1 MDTVDLKLAQD
12 CEALAVTAS
21 EGVAWLRNAA
31 EQSPT
36 VAQQAP
42 SLVGE
47 LQKVRNQSRKLA
59 RAARRRMCVGVFGPS
74 QAGKSYLVSILASR
88 DGRPLQARFADK
100 AYDFLREINP
110 PGNREST
117 GLVTRFGLGLSDGST
132 EFPVRVRLLTQT
144 DIVKILGNSF
154 LLDFD
159 HQKAEFI
166 GPDGAAIR
174 KRLTELR
181 AKAHPAPVGDLES
194 DDVLDL
200 IEYFDTFFAG
210 VTAELRTDY
219 WREAIDLAP
228 RLSGTDRARLWS
240 VLWYDFQPFTDL
252 YLTLYDGLQN
262 LGHAPEALLG
272 MDALIP
278 REKSIVDVLT
288 LDRLGADG
296 DDTLLVRPRQAD
308 GRSSPDARLPR
319 SLVCALTAE
328 LNVAIDEKPWDFFDH
343 TDLLDFPGAR
353 SRLKLANLDD
363 VAKTKGVAEGAN
375 PLRELLLRGK
385 VAYLFQRYSAERELS
400 AILLCIPDGNQEV
413 RDLSDMMTA
422 WIDQTIG
429 ATPADRAKQK
439 NALFLV
445 LTKMDREFEQKA
457 GETEESRRLRWSARL
472 GNSLV
477 NNFRGEWPL
486 NWNGKPFDNSFWL
499 RNPTVIDERLME
511 YDGGRE
517 VGIADSFAQRA
528 GELRRHFVENED
540 VRRHFANPALA
551 WDEAFRANDG
561 GVAYLVKSLI
571 PVCDPAIKRAQVRGQ
586 LDVQLR
592 RLVDR
597 LAGFHSASDGDARAK
612 KRELIQT
619 VLRGL
624 ANVIQQQLFGE
635 LVAALQVADTAL
647 REIYFRIATAQPSEE
662 GMGKNGMG
670 KNGKLQP
677 AAAQST
683 GAAVDIGAIFADVFG
698 EETGRTPPPS
708 GVIEDRAERF
718 AREAAEYWLENMRR
732 VGADE
737 KALSHFGVDRQHL
750 GWLIDELIVGAH
762 RLKLIDQLSH
772 EVRELENAANAKWEE
787 IAERQVRTASSAL
800 NGYVSALGF
809 DKLPLDQRPGL
820 PPNAP
825 LRRVFEQPTIMIDGI
840 PQLSENPAPIYADY
854 CKDWMRAFLQL
865 AMDNVGY
872 EGGREITPEQNDRLG
887 AILRTVA
894 A

>member
-12 CEALAVTAS
+12 CEALAVSAS
-21 EGVAWLRNAA
+21 EGVGWLKGAA
-31 EQSPT
+31 AQSPT

-42 SLVGE
+42 SLISE

-100 AYDFLREINP
+100 TYDFLREINP

-117 GLVTRFGLGLSDGST
+117 GLVTRFGLGLSDVAPD
-132 EFPVRVRLLTQT
+132 FPVRVRLLTQT

-154 LLDFD
+154 LMDFD
-159 HQKAEFI
+159 HQKAAFER
-166 GPDGAAIR
+166 PDGEAIR

-181 AKAHPAPVGDLES
+181 AKALPTPPGDLDS

-210 VTAELRTDY
+210 ITAELRTEY
-219 WREAIDLAP
+219 WREAIELAP
-228 RLSGTDRARLWS
+228 RLSGQDRARLWS

-252 YLTLYDGLQN
+252 YLTLYEGLEK
-262 LGHAPEALLG
+262 LSHAPEALLG

-288 LDRLGADG
+288 LDKLGAD
-296 DDTLLVRPRQAD
+296 DNDTLLVRPKQAD
-308 GRSSPDARLPR
+308 HKTSPDARLPR
-319 SLVCALTAE
+319 SLICALTAE
-328 LNVAIDEKPWDFFDH
+328 LSVAIDEKPWDFFDH

-353 SRLKLANLDD
+353 SRLKLANLED
-363 VAKTKGVAEGAN
+363 VAKAKGVAEGAN

-477 NNFRGEWPL
+477 NNFRGEWPA

-499 RNPTVIDERLME
+499 RNPTVIDERLMD
-511 YDGGRE
+511 YVGGRE
-517 VGIADSFAQRA
+517 TGIAEAFASRA
-528 GELRRHFVENED
+528 SELRNHFIENTE
-540 VRRHFANPALA
+540 VRRHFADPAKA

-561 GVAYLVKSLI
+561 GVAYLVKCLT

-586 LDVQLR
+586 LEIQVR

-597 LAGFHSASDGDARAK
+597 LAGFHSADDGDARTK
-612 KRELIQT
+612 KRDLVQT

-624 ANVIQQQLFGE
+624 STCIQHQLFGQ
-635 LVAALQVADTAL
+635 LVAALQVGDSAL
-647 REIYFRIATAQPSEE
+647 RDIYFRIANARASDEQAK
-662 GMGKNGMG
+662 GMGKAG
-670 KNGKLQP
+670 KAANQ
-677 AAAQST
+677 AAQST
-683 GAAVDIGAIFADVFG
+683 GASVDLGAIFADVFG
-698 EETGRTPPPS
+698 DEGNAAASPS
-708 GVIEDRAERF
+708 GVLEDRAERF

-732 VGADE
+732 IGADD

-750 GWLIDELIVGAH
+750 GWLIDELVVGAH
-762 RLKLIDQLSH
+762 RLKLIDQLSSD
-772 EVRELENAANAKWEE
+772 VRALENAANAKWED
-787 IAERQVRTASSAL
+787 IAERQVRTAASAL

-809 DKLPLDQRPGL
+809 DRLPLEQRPGL
-820 PPNAP
+820 PPGAP
-825 LRRVFEQPTIMIDGI
+825 TRRVFEG
-840 PQLSENPAPIYADY
+840 PAPINGAPALGEEPGSIYADY
-854 CKDWMRAFLQL
+854 CRDWMRAFLQL
-865 AMDNVGY
+865 AMDNIGY
-872 EGGREITPEQNDRLG
+872 EGGREITPEQNERLG
-887 AILRTVA
+887 VILRAVA

>member
-1 MDTVDLKLAQD
+1 METIDLKLAQD
-12 CEALAVTAS
+12 CESLAVAAS
-21 EGVAWLRNAA
+21 EGVGWLKGAA
-31 EQSPT
+31 AQSPT

-42 SLVGE
+42 SLISE

-88 DGRPLQARFADK
+88 DGRPLQARFADRT
-100 AYDFLREINP
+100 YDFLREINP

-117 GLVTRFGLGLSDGST
+117 GLVTRFGLGLSDVAPDY
-132 EFPVRVRLLTQT
+132 PVRVRLLTQT

-159 HQKAEFI
+159 HQKAAFER
-166 GPDGAAIR
+166 PDGAAIR
-174 KRLTELR
+174 TRLAELR
-181 AKAHPAPVGDLES
+181 EKVLPAPPGDLDS

-219 WREAIDLAP
+219 WREAIELAP
-228 RLSGTDRARLWS
+228 RLAGRDRAGLWS
-240 VLWYDFQPFTDL
+240 LLWYDFQPFTDL
-252 YLTLYDGLQN
+252 YLTLYDGLEK
-262 LGHAPEALLG
+262 LAFAPEALLG
-272 MDALIP
+272 MDALTP
-278 REKSIVDVLT
+278 REKSIIDVLT
-288 LDRLGADG
+288 LDRLGADAG
-296 DDTLLVRPRQAD
+296 DTLLVRPRMAD
-308 GRSSPDARLPR
+308 RRSAPDASLPR

-328 LNVAIDEKPWDFFDH
+328 LSVAIDEKPWDFFDH

-353 SRLKLANLDD
+353 SRLKLANLQD
-363 VAKTKGVAEGAN
+363 VAKAKGVAEGAN

-385 VAYLFQRYSAERELS
+385 VAYLFQRYSSERELS
-400 AILLCIPDGNQEV
+400 AMLLCIPDGNQEV

-429 ATPADRAKQK
+429 ATPAERTKQK

-472 GNSLV
+472 NNSLV
-477 NNFRGEWPL
+477 NNFRGDWPT
-486 NWNGKPFDNSFWL
+486 NWNGRPFDNTFWL
-499 RNPTVIDERLME
+499 RNPTVIDERLMD

-517 VGIADSFAQRA
+517 AGIAEAFASRA
-528 GELRRHFVENED
+528 SDLRAHFVDNFD
-540 VRRHFANPALA
+540 VKRHFADPARA

-561 GVAYLVKSLI
+561 GVAYLVKSLT

-586 LDVQLR
+586 LEVQVR

-597 LAGFHSASDGDARAK
+597 LAGFHSAADGDARAK
-612 KRELIQT
+612 KRDLVHT

-624 ANVIQQQLFGE
+624 ATCIQQQLFGE

-647 REIYFRIATAQPSEE
+647 REIYFRIATARSADDSD
-662 GMGKNGMG
+662 GKPGG
-670 KNGKLQP
+670 Q
-677 AAAQST
+677 AAQST
-683 GAAVDIGAIFADVFG
+683 GASVDLSAIFADVFG
-698 EETGRTPPPS
+698 EEHGRAAPPS
-708 GVIEDRAERF
+708 GVLEDRAERF

-732 VGADE
+732 IGADE

-750 GWLIDELIVGAH
+750 GWLIDELVVGAH
-762 RLKLIDQLSH
+762 RLKLIDQLSLD
-772 EVRELENAANAKWEE
+772 VRALENAANAKWED
-787 IAERQVRTASSAL
+787 IAERQVRTAASAL

-809 DKLPLDQRPGL
+809 DRLPLEDRPGL
-820 PPNAP
+820 PPHAP
-825 LRRVFEQPTIMIDGI
+825 RRRVFESPAAPDGV
-840 PQLSENPAPIYADY
+840 PMLSEDPGAIYADY
-854 CKDWMRAFLQL
+854 CKDWMRAFLEL

-872 EGGREITPEQNDRLG
+872 EGGREITAEQNEQLG
-887 AILRTVA
+887 AILRAIA

>member
-12 CEALAVTAS
+12 CEALAVSAS
-21 EGVAWLRNAA
+21 EGVGWLKSAA
-31 EQSPT
+31 AQSPT

-42 SLVGE
+42 SLVSE

-100 AYDFLREINP
+100 TYDFLREINP

-117 GLVTRFGLGLSDGST
+117 GLVTRFGLGLSDVAPD
-132 EFPVRVRLLTQT
+132 FPVRVRLLTQT

-154 LLDFD
+154 LMDFD
-159 HQKAEFI
+159 HQKAAFER
-166 GPDGAAIR
+166 PDGEAIR

-181 AKAHPAPVGDLES
+181 AKALPTPPGDLDS

-210 VTAELRTDY
+210 ITAELRTEY
-219 WREAIDLAP
+219 WREAIELAP
-228 RLSGTDRARLWS
+228 RLSGHDRARLWS

-252 YLTLYDGLQN
+252 YLTLYDGLQK
-262 LGHAPEALLG
+262 LSHAPEALLG

-288 LDRLGADG
+288 LDKLGADAS
-296 DDTLLVRPRQAD
+296 DTLLVRPKQAD
-308 GRSSPDARLPR
+308 HRIAPDARLPR

-328 LNVAIDEKPWDFFDH
+328 LSVAIDEKPWDFFDH

-353 SRLKLANLDD
+353 SRLKLANLED
-363 VAKTKGVAEGAN
+363 VAKAKGVAEGAN

-477 NNFRGEWPL
+477 NNFRGEWPA

-499 RNPTVIDERLME
+499 RNPTVIDERLMD

-517 VGIADSFAQRA
+517 TGIAETFAARA
-528 GELRRHFVENED
+528 IELRGHFVENLE
-540 VRRHFANPALA
+540 VRRHFANPAKA

-561 GVAYLVKSLI
+561 GVGYLVNCLT

-586 LDVQLR
+586 LEIQVR

-597 LAGFHSASDGDARAK
+597 LAGFHSADDGDARTK
-612 KRELIQT
+612 KRDLVQT

-624 ANVIQQQLFGE
+624 STCIQHQLFGQ
-635 LVAALQVADTAL
+635 LVAALQVGDSAL
-647 REIYFRIATAQPSEE
+647 RDIYFRIANARAADDQAQ
-662 GMGKNGMG
+662 GMGKAG
-670 KNGKLQP
+670 KP
-677 AAAQST
+677 ANQAAQST
-683 GAAVDIGAIFADVFG
+683 GAAVDLGAIFADVFG
-698 EETGRTPPPS
+698 DEAGATASPS
-708 GVIEDRAERF
+708 GVLEDRAERF

-732 VGADE
+732 IGADD

-750 GWLIDELIVGAH
+750 GWLIDELVVGAH
-762 RLKLIDQLSH
+762 RQKLIDQLSVD
-772 EVRELENAANAKWEE
+772 VRALENAANAKWED
-787 IAERQVRTASSAL
+787 IAERQVRTAASAL

-809 DKLPLDQRPGL
+809 DRLPLEQRPGL

-825 LRRVFEQPTIMIDGI
+825 TRRVFEG
-840 PQLSENPAPIYADY
+840 PAPINGAPALGEEPGSIYADY
-854 CKDWMRAFLQL
+854 CRDWMRAFLQL
-865 AMDNVGY
+865 AMDNIGY
-872 EGGREITPEQNDRLG
+872 EGGREITAEQNERLG
-887 AILRTVA
+887 VILRAVA

>member
-12 CEALAVTAS
+12 CEALAVAAS
-21 EGVAWLRNAA
+21 EGVGWLRGAA
-31 EQSPT
+31 QQSPT
-36 VAQQAP
+36 VAQQSY
-42 SLVGE
+42 SLISE

-100 AYDFLREINP
+100 TYDFLRDINP

-117 GLVTRFGLGLSDGST
+117 GLVTRFGLGLSDVT
-132 EFPVRVRLLTQT
+132 PDFPVRVRLLTQT

-159 HQKAEFI
+159 HQKAAFER
-166 GPDGAAIR
+166 PDGEVIR
-174 KRLTELR
+174 KRLAELR
-181 AKAHPAPVGDLES
+181 AKVLPKPVGDLDS

-210 VTAELRTDY
+210 ITAELRTDY

-228 RLSGTDRARLWS
+228 RLSGRDRAGLWS
-240 VLWYDFQPFTDL
+240 LLWYDFQPFTDL
-252 YLTLYDGLQN
+252 YLTLYDGLEK
-262 LGHAPEALLG
+262 LAFAPEAQLG

-278 REKSIVDVLT
+278 REKSIIDVLT
-288 LDRLGADG
+288 LDKLGAD
-296 DDTLLVRPRQAD
+296 DSDTLLVRPKQAD
-308 GRSSPDARLPR
+308 RRTSPDARLPR
-319 SLVCALTAE
+319 SLICALTAE
-328 LNVAIDEKPWDFFDH
+328 LSVAIDEKPWDFFDH

-353 SRLKLANLDD
+353 SRLKLANLED
-363 VAKTKGVAEGAN
+363 VAKAKGVAEGAN

-472 GNSLV
+472 GNSLI
-477 NNFRGEWPL
+477 NNFRGEWPT
-486 NWNGKPFDNSFWL
+486 NWNGRPFDNSFWL
-499 RNPTVIDERLME
+499 RNPTVIDERLMD
-511 YDGGRE
+511 YQAGRE
-517 VGIADSFAQRA
+517 VGIAAAFAERA
-528 GELRRHFVENED
+528 AELRSHFVDNIE
-540 VRRHFANPALA
+540 VKRHFASPAKA

-561 GVAYLVKSLI
+561 GVTYLVTNLI

-586 LDVQLR
+586 LEVQVR

-612 KRELIQT
+612 KRDLVQT

-624 ANVIQQQLFGE
+624 ASCIQHQLFGE
-635 LVAALQVADTAL
+635 LVAALQIADSAL
-647 REIYFRIATAQPSEE
+647 RDIYFRIATARSGEDAEAKPSP
-662 GMGKNGMG
+662 KS
-670 KNGKLQP
+670 QS
-677 AAAQST
+677 ST
-683 GAAVDIGAIFADVFG
+683 GASVDLGAIFADVFG
-698 EETGRTPPPS
+698 DEGQAAPPS
-708 GVIEDRAERF
+708 GVLEDRAERF

-732 VGADE
+732 IGADD

-750 GWLIDELIVGAH
+750 GWLIDELVVGAH
-762 RLKLIDQLSH
+762 RLKLIDQLSSD
-772 EVRELENAANAKWEE
+772 VRALENAANSKWED
-787 IAERQVRTASSAL
+787 IAERQVRTAAAAL
-800 NGYVSALGF
+800 NSYVSALGF
-809 DKLPLDQRPGL
+809 DKIPPEQRPGL
-820 PPNAP
+820 PPNNP
-825 LRRVFEQPTIMIDGI
+825 MRRVFEPVSVPEGG
-840 PQLSENPAPIYADY
+840 PRLSEDPAPIYADY

-872 EGGREITPEQNDRLG
+872 EGGREITAEQNEKLG
-887 AILRTVA
+887 AILRAVPA
-894 A
+894 

>member
-12 CEALAVTAS
+12 CESLAVAAG
-21 EGVAWLRNAA
+21 EGVAWLKGAA
-31 EQSPT
+31 AQSPT

-42 SLVGE
+42 SLISE

-100 AYDFLREINP
+100 TYDFLREINP

-117 GLVTRFGLGLSDGST
+117 GLVTRFGLGLSDGAPD
-132 EFPVRVRLLTQT
+132 FPVRVRLLTQT

-159 HQKAEFI
+159 HQKAEFE
-166 GPDGAAIR
+166 GPDGTAIR
-174 KRLTELR
+174 KRLAELR
-181 AKAHPAPVGDLES
+181 AKAHPTPVGDLDS
-194 DDVLDL
+194 DDVLDV

-219 WREAIDLAP
+219 WREAIELAP
-228 RLSGTDRARLWS
+228 RLSGQDRARLWS

-252 YLTLYDGLQN
+252 YLTLYDGLQK

-288 LDRLGADG
+288 LDRLGTDS
-296 DDTLLVRPRQAD
+296 DDPLLVRPKQAD
-308 GRSSPDARLPR
+308 GRSSADARLPR

-472 GNSLV
+472 NNSLV
-477 NNFRGEWPL
+477 NNFRGEWPA

-499 RNPTVIDERLME
+499 RNPTVIDERLMD
-511 YDGGRE
+511 YDGTRE
-517 VGIADSFAQRA
+517 VGIAEDFAERA
-528 GELRRHFVENED
+528 VELRKHFVENPE
-540 VRRHFANPALA
+540 VRRHFTDPARA

-561 GVAYLVKSLI
+561 GVAYLVKSLT

-586 LDVQLR
+586 LEIQVR

-612 KRELIQT
+612 KRDLVHT

-624 ANVIQQQLFGE
+624 ATCIQQQLFGE
-635 LVAALQVADTAL
+635 LVGALQIADTAL
-647 REIYFRIATAQPSEE
+647 RDIYFRIATARSSDEQ
-662 GMGKNGMG
+662 GAG
-670 KNGKLQP
+670 NGKSKGSG
-677 AAAQST
+677 AVAQST
-683 GAAVDIGAIFADVFG
+683 GAAVDLGAIFADVFG
-698 EETGRTPPPS
+698 DDASHSAPPPS
-708 GVIEDRAERF
+708 GVLEDRAERF

-750 GWLIDELIVGAH
+750 GWMIDELVVGAH
-762 RLKLIDQLSH
+762 RLKLIDQLSL
-772 EVRELENAANAKWEE
+772 EVRALENAANAKWEE
-787 IAERQVRTASSAL
+787 IAERQVRTAASSL
-800 NGYVSALGF
+800 NGYISALGF
-809 DKLPLDQRPGL
+809 DRLPIEQRPGL

-825 LRRVFEQPTIMIDGI
+825 TRRVFEHPAMTIDGI
-840 PQLSENPAPIYADY
+840 PRLSEDPAPIYADY

-872 EGGREITPEQNDRLG
+872 EGGREITAEQNDRLG
-887 AILRTVA
+887 AILRAVPA
-894 A
+894 

>member
-12 CEALAVTAS
+12 CEALAVSAS
-21 EGVAWLRNAA
+21 EGVGWLKGAA
-31 EQSPT
+31 AQSPT

-42 SLVGE
+42 SLISE

-100 AYDFLREINP
+100 TYDFLREINP

-117 GLVTRFGLGLSDGST
+117 GLVTRFGLGLSDVAPD
-132 EFPVRVRLLTQT
+132 FPVRVRLLTQT

-154 LLDFD
+154 LMDFD
-159 HQKAEFI
+159 HQKAAFER
-166 GPDGAAIR
+166 PDGEAIR
-174 KRLTELR
+174 KRLAELR
-181 AKAHPAPVGDLES
+181 AKALPTPPGDLDG

-210 VTAELRTDY
+210 ITAELRTEY
-219 WREAIDLAP
+219 WREAIELAP
-228 RLSGTDRARLWS
+228 RLSGQDRARLWS

-252 YLTLYDGLQN
+252 YLTLYDGLQK
-262 LGHAPEALLG
+262 LSHAPEALLG

-288 LDRLGADG
+288 LDKLGADAA
-296 DDTLLVRPRQAD
+296 DTLLVRPKQAD
-308 GRSSPDARLPR
+308 HKSSPDARLPR

-328 LNVAIDEKPWDFFDH
+328 LSVAIDEKPWDFFDH

-353 SRLKLANLDD
+353 SRLKLANLED
-363 VAKTKGVAEGAN
+363 VAKAKGVAEGAN

-457 GETEESRRLRWSARL
+457 GETEESRRLRWSARI

-477 NNFRGEWPL
+477 NNFRGEWPA

-499 RNPTVIDERLME
+499 RNPTVIDERLMDYE
-511 YDGGRE
+511 GGRE
-517 VGIADSFAQRA
+517 TGIAEAFASRA
-528 GELRRHFVENED
+528 VELRSHFVENLE
-540 VRRHFANPALA
+540 VRRHFANPAKA
-551 WDEAFRANDG
+551 WDEAFRPNDG
-561 GVAYLVKSLI
+561 GVGYLVNCLT

-586 LDVQLR
+586 LEIQMR

-597 LAGFHSASDGDARAK
+597 LAGFHSADDGDARTK
-612 KRELIQT
+612 KRDLVQT

-624 ANVIQQQLFGE
+624 STCIQHQLFGQ
-635 LVAALQVADTAL
+635 LVAALQVGDGAL
-647 REIYFRIATAQPSEE
+647 RDIYFRIANARAADDQAQ
-662 GMGKNGMG
+662 GKAG
-670 KNGKLQP
+670 KP
-677 AAAQST
+677 ANQAAQST
-683 GAAVDIGAIFADVFG
+683 GASVDLGAIFADVFG
-698 EETGRTPPPS
+698 DEGTAAPPS
-708 GVIEDRAERF
+708 GVLEDRAERF

-732 VGADE
+732 IGADD

-750 GWLIDELIVGAH
+750 GWLIDELVVGAH
-762 RLKLIDQLSH
+762 RLKLIDQLSLD
-772 EVRELENAANAKWEE
+772 VRALENAANAKWED
-787 IAERQVRTASSAL
+787 IAERQVRTAASAL

-809 DKLPLDQRPGL
+809 DRLPLEQRPGL

-825 LRRVFEQPTIMIDGI
+825 TRRVFQGPAPIDGA
-840 PQLSENPAPIYADY
+840 PALSEEPSSIYADY
-854 CKDWMRAFLQL
+854 CRDWMRAFLQL
-865 AMDNVGY
+865 AMDNIGY
-872 EGGREITPEQNDRLG
+872 EGGREITAEQNERLG
-887 AILRTVA
+887 VILRAVA

>member
-12 CEALAVTAS
+12 CESLAVAAS
-21 EGVAWLRNAA
+21 EGVNWLKAA
-31 EQSPT
+31 ASQSPT

-42 SLVGE
+42 SLISE

-100 AYDFLREINP
+100 TYDFLRDINP

-117 GLVTRFGLGLSDGST
+117 GLVTRFGLGLSDT
-132 EFPVRVRLLTQT
+132 APDFPVRVRLLTQT

-159 HQKAEFI
+159 HQKAAFER
-166 GPDGAAIR
+166 PDGAAIR
-174 KRLTELR
+174 KRLAELR
-181 AKAHPAPVGDLES
+181 ARALPTPPGDLDS

-210 VTAELRTDY
+210 VTAELRTDF

-228 RLSGTDRARLWS
+228 RLSGRDRARLWS

-252 YLTLYDGLQN
+252 YLTLYEGLEK
-262 LGHAPEALLG
+262 LDFAPEALLG

-278 REKSIVDVLT
+278 REKSIIDVLT
-288 LDRLGADG
+288 LDKLGADAS
-296 DDTLLVRPRQAD
+296 DTLLVRPKRAD
-308 GRSSPDARLPR
+308 GRGSVDARLPR

-328 LNVAIDEKPWDFFDH
+328 LSVAIDEKPWDFFDH

-353 SRLKLANLDD
+353 SRLKLANLED
-363 VAKTKGVAEGAN
+363 VAKAKGVAEGAN

-385 VAYLFQRYSAERELS
+385 VAYLFQRYSSERELS
-400 AILLCIPDGNQEV
+400 AMLLCIPDGNQEV

-429 ATPADRAKQK
+429 ATPAERAKQK

-477 NNFRGEWPL
+477 NNFRGEWPT
-486 NWNGKPFDNSFWL
+486 NWNGRAFDNSFWL
-499 RNPTVIDERLME
+499 RNPTVIDERLMD
-511 YDGGRE
+511 YQGGRE
-517 VGIADSFAQRA
+517 VGIAEAFAQRA
-528 GELRRHFVENED
+528 IELRGHFVENFD
-540 VRRHFANPALA
+540 VQRHFADAARA
-551 WDEAFRANDG
+551 WDEAFRPNDG
-561 GVAYLVKSLI
+561 GVSYLVHSLT

-586 LDVQLR
+586 LEVQVR

-597 LAGFHSASDGDARAK
+597 LAGFHSAADGDARAK
-612 KRELIQT
+612 KRDLVQT

-624 ANVIQQQLFGE
+624 ATCIQHQLFGE
-635 LVAALQVADTAL
+635 LVASLQIADTAL
-647 REIYFRIATAQPSEE
+647 REIYFRISTARPSEE
-662 GMGKNGMG
+662 GESRPRPV
-670 KNGKLQP
+670 Q
-677 AAAQST
+677 ATQSS
-683 GAAVDIGAIFADVFG
+683 GAAVDLNAIFADVFG
-698 EETGRTPPPS
+698 EDERRPGPS
-708 GVIEDRAERF
+708 AGVIEDRAERF

-732 VGADE
+732 IGADE

-750 GWLIDELIVGAH
+750 GWLIDELMVGAH
-762 RLKLIDQLSH
+762 RLKLVDQLSDD
-772 EVRELENAANAKWEE
+772 VRALENAANAKWED
-787 IAERQVRTASSAL
+787 IAERQVRTAASAL

-809 DKLPLDQRPGL
+809 DRLPLEERPGI

-825 LRRVFEQPTIMIDGI
+825 MRRVFQAPPPPANGV
-840 PQLSENPAPIYADY
+840 PQLSEEPGSIYADY
-854 CKDWMRAFLQL
+854 CRDWMRAFLQL

-872 EGGREITPEQNDRLG
+872 EGGREITAEQNEQLG
-887 AILRTVA
+887 AILRAVA

>member
-1 MDTVDLKLAQD
+1 MDTIDLKLAQD
-12 CEALAVTAS
+12 CESLAVAAS
-21 EGVAWLRNAA
+21 EGVSWLKDAA
-31 EQSPT
+31 NQSPT

-42 SLVGE
+42 SLISE

-100 AYDFLREINP
+100 TYDFLREINP

-117 GLVTRFGLGLSDGST
+117 GLVTRFGLGLSDVNQ

-159 HQKAEFI
+159 HQKAAFER
-166 GPDGAAIR
+166 PDGAAIR
-174 KRLTELR
+174 RRLAELR
-181 AKAHPAPVGDLES
+181 AKVMPTPPGDIDA

-210 VTAELRTDY
+210 VTSELRTDY
-219 WREAIDLAP
+219 WREAIELAP
-228 RLSGTDRARLWS
+228 KLSGRDRARLWS

-252 YLTLYDGLQN
+252 YLTLYEGLEK
-262 LGHAPEALLG
+262 LGFAPEALLG
-272 MDALIP
+272 MDALTP
-278 REKSIVDVLT
+278 RERSIIDVLT
-288 LDRLGADG
+288 LDRLGVDST
-296 DDTLLVRPRQAD
+296 DTLLMRPKRTDRKAAE
-308 GRSSPDARLPR
+308 DARLPR

-328 LNVAIDEKPWDFFDH
+328 LSVAIDEKPWDFFDH

-353 SRLKLANLDD
+353 SRLKLANLED
-363 VAKTKGVAEGAN
+363 VAKAKGVAEGAN

-385 VAYLFQRYSAERELS
+385 VAYLFQRYSSERELS
-400 AILLCIPDGNQEV
+400 AMLLCIPDGNQEV
-413 RDLSDMMTA
+413 RDLSDMMSA

-429 ATPADRAKQK
+429 ATPAERVKQK

-457 GETEESRRLRWSARL
+457 GETEESRRLRWSARIN
-472 GNSLV
+472 NSLV
-477 NNFRGEWPL
+477 NNFRGEWPA
-486 NWNGKPFDNSFWL
+486 NWNGKPFDNTFWL
-499 RNPTVIDERLME
+499 RNPTVIDERLMD
-511 YDGGRE
+511 YTAGRE
-517 VGIADSFAQRA
+517 AGVAEAFAQRA
-528 GELRRHFVENED
+528 VELRGHFIENFD
-540 VRRHFANPALA
+540 VKRHFADPARA

-561 GVAYLVKSLI
+561 GVSYLVKSLI

-586 LDVQLR
+586 LEVQVR

-597 LAGFHSASDGDARAK
+597 LAGFHSAADGDARAK
-612 KRELIQT
+612 KRDLVHT

-624 ANVIQQQLFGE
+624 ANCIQQQLFGE

-647 REIYFRIATAQPSEE
+647 REIYFRVATARAAEQGE
-662 GMGKNGMG
+662 G
-670 KNGKLQP
+670 NGKPP
-677 AAAQST
+677 AQVSQST
-683 GAAVDIGAIFADVFG
+683 GAAVDLGAIFADVFG
-698 EETGRTPPPS
+698 EEAGRGAPPS
-708 GVIEDRAERF
+708 GVLEDRAERF

-750 GWLIDELIVGAH
+750 GWLIDELVVGAH
-762 RLKLIDQLSH
+762 RLKLIDELVSG
-772 EVRELENAANAKWEE
+772 VRALENAANSKWED
-787 IAERQVRTASSAL
+787 IAERQVRTAASAL

-809 DKLPLDQRPGL
+809 DRLPVDERPGL
-820 PPNAP
+820 PPHAP
-825 LRRVFEQPTIMIDGI
+825 TRRVFEVPTAPVGA
-840 PQLSENPAPIYADY
+840 PVLSEDPSPIYAHY
-854 CKDWMRAFLQL
+854 CRDWMRAFLQL

-872 EGGREITPEQNDRLG
+872 EGGREITAEQNEQLG
-887 AILRTVA
+887 VILRAVPA
-894 A
+894 

>member
-12 CEALAVTAS
+12 CEALAVAAS
-21 EGVAWLRNAA
+21 EGVGWLKGAA
-31 EQSPT
+31 AQSPT

-42 SLVGE
+42 SLIGE

-88 DGRPLQARFADK
+88 DGRPLQARFADQT
-100 AYDFLREINP
+100 YDFLRDINP

-117 GLVTRFGLGLSDGST
+117 GLVTRFGLGLSDVAPD
-132 EFPVRVRLLTQT
+132 FPVRVRLLTQT

-154 LLDFD
+154 LMDFD
-159 HQKAEFI
+159 HQKAAFER
-166 GPDGAAIR
+166 PDGEAIR
-174 KRLTELR
+174 KRLAELR
-181 AKAHPAPVGDLES
+181 AKVLPTPPGDLDS

-210 VTAELRTDY
+210 ITSELRTEY
-219 WREAIDLAP
+219 WREAIELAP
-228 RLSGTDRARLWS
+228 RLSGIDRARLWS
-240 VLWYDFQPFTDL
+240 LLWYDFQPFTDL
-252 YLTLYDGLQN
+252 YLTLYDGLQK
-262 LGHAPEALLG
+262 LSHAPEALLG

-278 REKSIVDVLT
+278 REKSIIDVLT
-288 LDRLGADG
+288 LDKLGAD
-296 DDTLLVRPRQAD
+296 DSDTLLVRPKQAD
-308 GRSSPDARLPR
+308 KRTSPDARLPR

-328 LNVAIDEKPWDFFDH
+328 LSVAIDEKPWDFFDH

-353 SRLKLANLDD
+353 SRLKLANLED
-363 VAKTKGVAEGAN
+363 VAKAKGVAEGAN

-472 GNSLV
+472 GNSLIH
-477 NNFRGEWPL
+477 NFRGEWPT
-486 NWNGKPFDNSFWL
+486 NWNGRSFDNSFWL
-499 RNPTVIDERLME
+499 RNPTVIDERLMD
-511 YDGGRE
+511 YVDGRE
-517 VGIADSFAQRA
+517 TGIAESFAERA
-528 GELRRHFVENED
+528 GELRAHFVDNLD
-540 VRRHFANPALA
+540 VRRHFSDPAKA
-551 WDEAFRANDG
+551 WDEAFRPNDG
-561 GVAYLVKSLI
+561 GVAYLVKSLT

-586 LDVQLR
+586 LEVQMR

-597 LAGFHSASDGDARAK
+597 LAGFHSAADGDARAK
-612 KRELIQT
+612 KRDLVQT

-624 ANVIQQQLFGE
+624 STCIQHQQFGE
-635 LVAALQVADTAL
+635 LVATLQVADQAL
-647 REIYFRIATAQPSEE
+647 RDIYFRISTARATEDQNK
-662 GMGKNGMG
+662 GKSAG
-670 KNGKLQP
+670 QV
-677 AAAQST
+677 AQSS
-683 GAAVDIGAIFADVFG
+683 GASVDLGAIFADVFG
-698 EETGRTPPPS
+698 DDDGRSAPPS
-708 GVIEDRAERF
+708 GVLEDRAERF

-732 VGADE
+732 IGADE
-737 KALSHFGVDRQHL
+737 KALSHFGIDRQHV
-750 GWLIDELIVGAH
+750 GWLIDELVVGAH
-762 RLKLIDQLSH
+762 RLKLIDQLSSD
-772 EVRELENAANAKWEE
+772 VRALENAANSKWEE
-787 IAERQVRTASSAL
+787 IAERQVRIAASAL

-809 DKLPLDQRPGL
+809 DRLPLEQRPGL

-825 LRRVFEQPTIMIDGI
+825 TRRVFQGPPPINGA
-840 PQLSENPAPIYADY
+840 PALTEEPASIYADY

-872 EGGREITPEQNDRLG
+872 EGGREITAEQNEQLG
-887 AILRTVA
+887 AILRAVA

>member
-12 CEALAVTAS
+12 CEALAVAAS
-21 EGVAWLRNAA
+21 EGVTWLKGAA
-31 EQSPT
+31 GQSPT

-42 SLVGE
+42 SLISE

-88 DGRPLQARFADK
+88 DGHPLQARFADRT
-100 AYDFLREINP
+100 YDFLREINP

-117 GLVTRFGLGLSDGST
+117 GLVTRFGLGLSDVAPD
-132 EFPVRVRLLTQT
+132 FPVRVRLLTQT

-159 HQKAEFI
+159 HQKAAFER
-166 GPDGAAIR
+166 PDGGAIR
-174 KRLTELR
+174 KRLAELR
-181 AKAHPAPVGDLES
+181 TKVMPTPPGDLDA

-210 VTAELRTDY
+210 VTSELRTDY

-228 RLSGTDRARLWS
+228 RLSGRDRAKLWS
-240 VLWYDFQPFTDL
+240 VLWYDFQPFTEL
-252 YLTLYDGLQN
+252 YLTLYEGLEK
-262 LGHAPEALLG
+262 LAFAPEALLG

-278 REKSIVDVLT
+278 REKSIIDVLT
-288 LDRLGADG
+288 LDRLGADAG
-296 DDTLLVRPRQAD
+296 DTLLVRPKQAD
-308 GRSSPDARLPR
+308 RAVSEDARLPR

-328 LNVAIDEKPWDFFDH
+328 LNVAINEKPWDFFDH

-353 SRLKLANLDD
+353 SRLKLANLQD
-363 VAKTKGVAEGAN
+363 VAKAKGVAEGAN

-400 AILLCIPDGNQEV
+400 AMLLCIPDGNQEV

-429 ATPADRAKQK
+429 ATPAERAKQK

-472 GNSLV
+472 NNSLV
-477 NNFRGEWPL
+477 NNFRGEWPT
-486 NWNGKPFDNSFWL
+486 NWNGRPFDHTFWL
-499 RNPTVIDERLME
+499 RNPTVIDERLMD
-511 YDGGRE
+511 YRDGRE
-517 VGIADSFAQRA
+517 VGVADAFAQRA
-528 GELRRHFVENED
+528 IELRRHFVENFD
-540 VRRHFANPALA
+540 VQRHFTDPAHA
-551 WDEAFRANDG
+551 WDEAFRPNDG
-561 GVAYLVKSLI
+561 GVSYLVKNLI
-571 PVCDPAIKRAQVRGQ
+571 PVCDPAIKRSQVRGQ
-586 LDVQLR
+586 LEVQVR

-612 KRELIQT
+612 KRELVHT

-624 ANVIQQQLFGE
+624 ASCIQQQLFGE
-635 LVAALQVADTAL
+635 LIAALQVADNAL
-647 REIYFRIATAQPSEE
+647 RDIYFRISTAQSTEPPE
-662 GMGKNGMG
+662 GRNGR
-670 KNGKLQP
+670 
-677 AAAQST
+677 AAGQVTQST
-683 GAAVDIGAIFADVFG
+683 GATVDLGAIFADVFG
-698 EETGRTPPPS
+698 EEEGRAAPPA
-708 GVIEDRAERF
+708 GVLEDRAERF
-718 AREAAEYWLENMRR
+718 AHEAAEYWLENMRR
-732 VGADE
+732 IGADD
-737 KALSHFGVDRQHL
+737 KVLSHFGVDRQHL
-750 GWLIDELIVGAH
+750 GWLIDELVVGAH
-762 RLKLIDQLSH
+762 RLKLIDQLSLD
-772 EVRELENAANAKWEE
+772 VRALENAANAKWED
-787 IAERQVRTASSAL
+787 IAERQVRTAASAL

-809 DKLPLDQRPGL
+809 DRLPLEQRPGL
-820 PPNAP
+820 PPGSP
-825 LRRVFEQPTIMIDGI
+825 TRRVFQSPPPPVDG
-840 PQLSENPAPIYADY
+840 PVLSEDPAAIYADY

-872 EGGREITPEQNDRLG
+872 EGGREITAEQNERLG
-887 AILRTVA
+887 AILRAVPA
-894 A
+894 

>member
-12 CEALAVTAS
+12 CEALAVAAS
-21 EGVAWLRNAA
+21 EGVTWLKGAA
-31 EQSPT
+31 GQSPT

-42 SLVGE
+42 SLISE

-88 DGRPLQARFADK
+88 DGHPLQARFADRT
-100 AYDFLREINP
+100 YDFLREINP

-117 GLVTRFGLGLSDGST
+117 GLVTRFGLGLSDVAPD
-132 EFPVRVRLLTQT
+132 FPVRVRLLTQT

-159 HQKAEFI
+159 HQKAAFER
-166 GPDGAAIR
+166 PDGGAIR
-174 KRLTELR
+174 KRLAELR
-181 AKAHPAPVGDLES
+181 TKVMPTPPGDLDA

-210 VTAELRTDY
+210 VTSELRTDY

-228 RLSGTDRARLWS
+228 RLSGRDRAKLWS
-240 VLWYDFQPFTDL
+240 VLWYDFQPFTEL
-252 YLTLYDGLQN
+252 YLTLYEGLEK
-262 LGHAPEALLG
+262 LAFAPEALLG

-278 REKSIVDVLT
+278 REKSIIDVLT
-288 LDRLGADG
+288 LDRLGADAG
-296 DDTLLVRPRQAD
+296 DTLLVRPKQAD
-308 GRSSPDARLPR
+308 RAVSEDARLPR

-328 LNVAIDEKPWDFFDH
+328 LNVAINEKPWDFFDH

-353 SRLKLANLDD
+353 SRLKLANLQD
-363 VAKTKGVAEGAN
+363 VAKAKGVAEGAN

-400 AILLCIPDGNQEV
+400 AMLLCIPDGNQEV

-429 ATPADRAKQK
+429 ATPAERAKQK

-472 GNSLV
+472 NNSLV
-477 NNFRGEWPL
+477 NNFRGEWPT
-486 NWNGKPFDNSFWL
+486 NWNGRPFDHTFWL
-499 RNPTVIDERLME
+499 RNPTVIDERLMD
-511 YDGGRE
+511 YRDGRE
-517 VGIADSFAQRA
+517 VGVADAFAQRA
-528 GELRRHFVENED
+528 IELRRHFVENFD
-540 VRRHFANPALA
+540 VQRHFTHPAQA
-551 WDEAFRANDG
+551 WDEAFKPNDG
-561 GVAYLVKSLI
+561 GVSYLVKNLI
-571 PVCDPAIKRAQVRGQ
+571 PVCDPAIKRSQVRGQ
-586 LDVQLR
+586 LEVQVR

-612 KRELIQT
+612 KRELVHT

-624 ANVIQQQLFGE
+624 ASCIQQQLFGE
-635 LVAALQVADTAL
+635 LIAALQVADNAL
-647 REIYFRIATAQPSEE
+647 RDIYFRISTAQSTEQPE
-662 GMGKNGMG
+662 GRNGR
-670 KNGKLQP
+670 
-677 AAAQST
+677 AAGQVTQST
-683 GAAVDIGAIFADVFG
+683 GATVDLGAIFADVFG
-698 EETGRTPPPS
+698 EEEGRAAPPA
-708 GVIEDRAERF
+708 GVLEDRAERF
-718 AREAAEYWLENMRR
+718 AHEAAEYWLENMRR
-732 VGADE
+732 IGADD
-737 KALSHFGVDRQHL
+737 KVLSHFGVDRQHL
-750 GWLIDELIVGAH
+750 GWLIDELVVGAH
-762 RLKLIDQLSH
+762 RLKLIDQLSLD
-772 EVRELENAANAKWEE
+772 VRALENAANAKWED
-787 IAERQVRTASSAL
+787 IAERQVRTAASAL

-809 DKLPLDQRPGL
+809 DRLPIEQRPGL
-820 PPNAP
+820 PPGSP
-825 LRRVFEQPTIMIDGI
+825 TRRVFQSPPPPVDG
-840 PQLSENPAPIYADY
+840 PVLSEDPAAIYADY

-872 EGGREITPEQNDRLG
+872 EGGREITAEQNERLG
-887 AILRTVA
+887 AILRAVPA
-894 A
+894 

>member
-12 CEALAVTAS
+12 CEALAVAAS
-21 EGVAWLRNAA
+21 EGVTWLKGAA
-31 EQSPT
+31 GQSPT

-42 SLVGE
+42 SLISE

-88 DGRPLQARFADK
+88 DGHPLQARFADRT
-100 AYDFLREINP
+100 YDFLREINP

-117 GLVTRFGLGLSDGST
+117 GLVTRFGLGLSDVAPD
-132 EFPVRVRLLTQT
+132 FPVRVRLLTQT

-159 HQKAEFI
+159 HQKAAFER
-166 GPDGAAIR
+166 PDGGAIR
-174 KRLTELR
+174 KRLAELR
-181 AKAHPAPVGDLES
+181 TKVMPTPPGDLDA

-210 VTAELRTDY
+210 VTSELRTDY

-228 RLSGTDRARLWS
+228 RLSGRDRAKLWS
-240 VLWYDFQPFTDL
+240 VLWYDFQPFTEL
-252 YLTLYDGLQN
+252 YLTLYEGLEK
-262 LGHAPEALLG
+262 LAFASEALLG

-278 REKSIVDVLT
+278 REKSIIDVLT
-288 LDRLGADG
+288 LDRLGADAG
-296 DDTLLVRPRQAD
+296 DTLLVRPKQAD
-308 GRSSPDARLPR
+308 RAVSEDARLPR

-328 LNVAIDEKPWDFFDH
+328 LNVAINEKPWDFFDH

-353 SRLKLANLDD
+353 SRLKLANLQD
-363 VAKTKGVAEGAN
+363 VAKAKGVAEGAN

-400 AILLCIPDGNQEV
+400 AMLLCIPDGNQEV

-429 ATPADRAKQK
+429 ATPAERAKQK

-472 GNSLV
+472 NNSLV
-477 NNFRGEWPL
+477 NNFRGEWPT
-486 NWNGKPFDNSFWL
+486 NWNGRPFDHTFWL
-499 RNPTVIDERLME
+499 RNPTVIDERLMD
-511 YDGGRE
+511 YRDGRE
-517 VGIADSFAQRA
+517 VGVADAFAQRA
-528 GELRRHFVENED
+528 IELRRHFVENFD
-540 VRRHFANPALA
+540 VQRHFTHPAQA
-551 WDEAFRANDG
+551 WDEAFKPNDG
-561 GVAYLVKSLI
+561 GVSYLVKNLI
-571 PVCDPAIKRAQVRGQ
+571 PVCDPAIKRSQVRGQ
-586 LDVQLR
+586 LEVQVR

-612 KRELIQT
+612 KRELVHT

-624 ANVIQQQLFGE
+624 ASCIQQQLFGE
-635 LVAALQVADTAL
+635 LIAALQVADNAL
-647 REIYFRIATAQPSEE
+647 RDIYFRISTAQSTEQPE
-662 GMGKNGMG
+662 GRNGR
-670 KNGKLQP
+670 
-677 AAAQST
+677 AAGQVTQST
-683 GAAVDIGAIFADVFG
+683 GATVDLGAIFADVFG
-698 EETGRTPPPS
+698 EEEGRAAPPA
-708 GVIEDRAERF
+708 GVLEDRAERF
-718 AREAAEYWLENMRR
+718 AHEAAEYWLENMRR
-732 VGADE
+732 IGADD
-737 KALSHFGVDRQHL
+737 KVLSHFGVDRQHL
-750 GWLIDELIVGAH
+750 GWLIDELVVGAH
-762 RLKLIDQLSH
+762 RLKLIDQLSLD
-772 EVRELENAANAKWEE
+772 VRALENAANAKWED
-787 IAERQVRTASSAL
+787 IAERQVRTAASAL

-809 DKLPLDQRPGL
+809 DRLPIEQRPGL
-820 PPNAP
+820 PPGSP
-825 LRRVFEQPTIMIDGI
+825 TRRVFQSPPPPVDG
-840 PQLSENPAPIYADY
+840 PVLSEDPAAIYADY

-872 EGGREITPEQNDRLG
+872 EGGREITAEQNERLG
-887 AILRTVA
+887 AILRAVPA
-894 A
+894 

>member
-1 MDTVDLKLAQD
+1 MDTVDLKLAQN
-12 CEALAVTAS
+12 CETLAVAAS
-21 EGVAWLRNAA
+21 EGVNWLKGAA
-31 EQSPT
+31 ETSPT

-42 SLVGE
+42 SLISE

-88 DGRPLQARFADK
+88 DGRPLQARFADRS
-100 AYDFLREINP
+100 YDFLREINP

-117 GLVTRFGLGLSDGST
+117 GLVTRFGLGLSAGDRD
-132 EFPVRVRLLTQT
+132 FPVRVRLLTQT

-159 HQKAEFI
+159 HQKAAFER
-166 GPDGAAIR
+166 PDGGAIR
-174 KRLTELR
+174 KRLAELR
-181 AKAHPAPVGDLES
+181 GRAAVAPYGDLEA

-210 VTAELRTDY
+210 VTAELRTDF
-219 WREAIDLAP
+219 WREAIELAP
-228 RLSGTDRARLWS
+228 RLSGHDRARLWS

-252 YLTLYDGLQN
+252 YLTLYDGLQK
-262 LGHAPEALLG
+262 LAFAPEAMLG
-272 MDALIP
+272 MDSLIP
-278 REKSIVDVLT
+278 REKSIIDVLT
-288 LDRLGADG
+288 LDRLGADST
-296 DDTLLVRPRQAD
+296 DTLPVRPTFAD
-308 GRSSPDARLPR
+308 GRSAPDAELPR
-319 SLVCALTAE
+319 SLICALTAE
-328 LNVAIDEKPWDFFDH
+328 LSVAIAEKPWDFFDD

-353 SRLKLANLDD
+353 SRLKLGNLAD
-363 VAKTKGVAEGAN
+363 VAKAKGVAEGAN

-429 ATPADRAKQK
+429 ATPAERAKQK

-457 GETEESRRLRWSARL
+457 GETEESRKLRWTARL
-472 GNSLV
+472 NNSLL
-477 NNFRGEWPL
+477 NNFRGEWPS
-486 NWNGKPFDNSFWL
+486 NWDGRPFNNTFWL
-499 RNPTVIDERLME
+499 RNPTVIDERLMD

-517 VGIADSFAQRA
+517 QGIAEGFAERA
-528 GELRRHFVENED
+528 VELRGHFVDNLD
-540 VRRHFANPALA
+540 VRRHFADPARA
-551 WDEAFRANDG
+551 WDEAFKANDG
-561 GVAYLVKSLI
+561 GVSYLVRNLI

-586 LDVQLR
+586 LDVQIH

-612 KRELIQT
+612 KRELVHT

-624 ANVIQQQLFGE
+624 ATCIQHQLFGE
-635 LVAALQVADTAL
+635 LVAALQVADSAL
-647 REIYFRIATAQPSEE
+647 REIYFRISTARPSEE
-662 GMGKNGMG
+662 GNGLA
-670 KNGKLQP
+670 KPP
-677 AAAQST
+677 AAVTQST
-683 GAAVDIGAIFADVFG
+683 GASIDLGAIFADVFG
-698 EETGRTPPPS
+698 EEAGRGAPPS
-708 GVIEDRAERF
+708 GVLEDRAERF
-718 AREAAEYWLENMRR
+718 AREAADYWLENMRR

-737 KALSHFGVDRQHL
+737 KALVHFGVDRQHL
-750 GWLIDELIVGAH
+750 GWLIDELVVGAH
-762 RLKLIDQLSH
+762 RLKVIDQLSH

-787 IAERQVRTASSAL
+787 IAERQVRSASSTL

-809 DKLPLDQRPGL
+809 DRLPLDQRPGL

-825 LRRVFEQPTIMIDGI
+825 TRRVFEPPAVIRGQPM
-840 PQLSENPAPIYADY
+840 LSEDPAPIYADY
-854 CKDWMRAFLQL
+854 CRDWMRAFLQL

-887 AILRTVA
+887 AILRAVPA
-894 A
+894 

>member
-1 MDTVDLKLAQD
+1 MDTIDIKLAHD
-12 CEALAVTAS
+12 CETLAVAAS
-21 EGVAWLRNAA
+21 EGVNWLKGAA
-31 EQSPT
+31 DQSPT

-42 SLVGE
+42 SLISE
-47 LQKVRNQSRKLA
+47 LQKVRNQSRKLS
-59 RAARRRMCVGVFGPS
+59 RAARRRMCAGVFGPS

-100 AYDFLREINP
+100 TYDFLRDINP

-117 GLVTRFGLGLSDGST
+117 GLVTRFGLGLSDVT
-132 EFPVRVRLLTQT
+132 PEFPVRVRLLTQT

-159 HQKAEFI
+159 HQKAAFER
-166 GPDGAAIR
+166 PDGTAIR
-174 KRLTELR
+174 KRLAELR
-181 AKAHPAPVGDLES
+181 TQVLPKPPGDLDA

-210 VTAELRTDY
+210 ITSELRTEY
-219 WREAIDLAP
+219 WREAIELAP
-228 RLSGTDRARLWS
+228 RLSGIDRARLWS

-252 YLTLYDGLQN
+252 YLTLYEGLQK

-288 LDRLGADG
+288 LDKLGAD
-296 DDTLLVRPRQAD
+296 DNDTLLVRPKRAD
-308 GRSSPDARLPR
+308 RKSLDDARLPR

-328 LNVAIDEKPWDFFDH
+328 LSVAIAEKPWDFFDH

-353 SRLKLANLDD
+353 SRLKLANLED
-363 VAKTKGVAEGAN
+363 VAKAKGVAEGAN

-477 NNFRGEWPL
+477 NNFRGEWPA
-486 NWNGKPFDNSFWL
+486 NWNGQPFDNSFWL
-499 RNPTVIDERLME
+499 RNPTVIDERLMD
-511 YDGGRE
+511 YASGRE
-517 VGIADSFAQRA
+517 TGIAEAFASRA
-528 GELRRHFVENED
+528 VELRSHFVENLE
-540 VRRHFANPALA
+540 VRRHFANPAKA

-561 GVAYLVKSLI
+561 GVGYLVNCLT

-586 LDVQLR
+586 LEIQMR

-597 LAGFHSASDGDARAK
+597 LAGFHNADDGDARTK
-612 KRELIQT
+612 KRDLVQT

-624 ANVIQQQLFGE
+624 STCIQHQHFGQ
-635 LVAALQVADTAL
+635 LVAALQVGDSAL
-647 REIYFRIATAQPSEE
+647 RDIYFRIANARAADDATKA
-662 GMGKNGMG
+662 GK
-670 KNGKLQP
+670 P
-677 AAAQST
+677 ANQAAQST
-683 GAAVDIGAIFADVFG
+683 GASVDLGAIFADVFG
-698 EETGRTPPPS
+698 
-708 GVIEDRAERF
+708 
-718 AREAAEYWLENMRR
+718 
-732 VGADE
+732 
-737 KALSHFGVDRQHL
+737 
-750 GWLIDELIVGAH
+750 
-762 RLKLIDQLSH
+762 
-772 EVRELENAANAKWEE
+772 
-787 IAERQVRTASSAL
+787 
-800 NGYVSALGF
+800 
-809 DKLPLDQRPGL
+809 
-820 PPNAP
+820 
-825 LRRVFEQPTIMIDGI
+825 
-840 PQLSENPAPIYADY
+840 
-854 CKDWMRAFLQL
+854 
-865 AMDNVGY
+865 
-872 EGGREITPEQNDRLG
+872 
-887 AILRTVA
+887 
-894 A
+894 

>member
-1 MDTVDLKLAQD
+1 D
-12 CEALAVTAS
+12 
-21 EGVAWLRNAA
+21 
-31 EQSPT
+31 
-36 VAQQAP
+36 
-42 SLVGE
+42 
-47 LQKVRNQSRKLA
+47 
-59 RAARRRMCVGVFGPS
+59 
-74 QAGKSYLVSILASR
+74 
-88 DGRPLQARFADK
+88 
-100 AYDFLREINP
+100 
-110 PGNREST
+110 
-117 GLVTRFGLGLSDGST
+117 
-132 EFPVRVRLLTQT
+132 
-144 DIVKILGNSF
+144 
-154 LLDFD
+154 
-159 HQKAEFI
+159 
-166 GPDGAAIR
+166 
-174 KRLTELR
+174 
-181 AKAHPAPVGDLES
+181 S

-228 RLSGTDRARLWS
+228 RLSGHDRARLWS

-252 YLTLYDGLQN
+252 YLTLYDGLQK
-262 LGHAPEALLG
+262 LGHAAEAQLG

-288 LDRLGADG
+288 LDRLGADA
-296 DDTLLVRPRQAD
+296 DDLLLVRPRRAD

-429 ATPADRAKQK
+429 ATPADRARQK

-486 NWNGKPFDNSFWL
+486 NWDGKPFDNSFWL
-499 RNPTVIDERLME
+499 RNPTVIDERLMD

-517 VGIADSFAQRA
+517 VDIADSFAQRA
-528 GELRRHFVENED
+528 GELRRHFIENED
-540 VRRHFANPALA
+540 VRRHFADPALA

-561 GVAYLVKSLI
+561 GVAHLVKSLI

-586 LDVQLR
+586 LEVQLR

-612 KRELIQT
+612 KRDLVHT

-647 REIYFRIATAQPSEE
+647 REIYFRIATARPSDE
-662 GMGKNGMG
+662 GVDR
-670 KNGKLQP
+670 NGKP
-677 AAAQST
+677 HAAAAQST
-683 GAAVDIGAIFADVFG
+683 GAAVDLGAIFADVFG
-698 EETGRTPPPS
+698 EEPGRGAPPA
-708 GVIEDRAERF
+708 GVLEDRAERF

-732 VGADE
+732 IGADE

-825 LRRVFEQPTIMIDGI
+825 VRRVFEQPTIMVDGI

>member
-12 CEALAVTAS
+12 CEALAVAAS
-21 EGVAWLRNAA
+21 EGVTWLKSAA
-31 EQSPT
+31 LQSPT

-42 SLVGE
+42 SLVSE

-100 AYDFLREINP
+100 SYDFLREINP

-117 GLVTRFGLGLSDGST
+117 GLVTRFGLGLSDVSA

-159 HQKAEFI
+159 HQKAEFQ
-166 GPDGAAIR
+166 GPDGASIR
-174 KRLTELR
+174 KRLAELR
-181 AKAHPAPVGDLES
+181 AKAQPTPVGDLDA

-228 RLSGTDRARLWS
+228 RLSGHDRARLWS
-240 VLWYDFQPFTDL
+240 VLWYDFEPFTDL
-252 YLTLYDGLQN
+252 YLTLYEGLQK
-262 LGHAPEALLG
+262 LAFAPEALLG

-278 REKSIVDVLT
+278 REKSIIDVLT
-288 LDRLGADG
+288 LDRLGADS
-296 DDTLLVRPRQAD
+296 DDTLQVRPKQAD
-308 GRSSPDARLPR
+308 GRFSTDTRLPR

-328 LNVAIDEKPWDFFDH
+328 LNVAIAEKPWDFFDH

-353 SRLKLANLDD
+353 SRLKLAKLDD

-429 ATPADRAKQK
+429 ATPADRARQK

-457 GETEESRRLRWSARL
+457 GETEESRHLRWSARL

-486 NWNGKPFDNSFWL
+486 NWNGRPFDNTFWL
-499 RNPTVIDERLME
+499 RNPTVIDERLMD
-511 YDGGRE
+511 YDGSRE
-517 VGIADSFAQRA
+517 TGVADAFAQRA
-528 GELRRHFVENED
+528 TELRRHFIDNED
-540 VRRHFANPALA
+540 VRRHFADPARA

-561 GVAYLVKSLI
+561 GVSYLVKSLI

-586 LDVQLR
+586 LDVQIR

-612 KRELIQT
+612 KRDLVHI

-635 LVAALQVADTAL
+635 LVAALQIADTAL
-647 REIYFRIATAQPSEE
+647 REIYFRIATARPADEAPSR
-662 GMGKNGMG
+662 
-670 KNGKLQP
+670 NGKSQ
-677 AAAQST
+677 ASVAQST
-683 GAAVDIGAIFADVFG
+683 GAAVDLGAIFADVFG
-698 EETGRTPPPS
+698 EEAARSAPTPS
-708 GVIEDRAERF
+708 GVLEDRAERF
-718 AREAAEYWLENMRR
+718 AREAADYWLENMRR
-732 VGADE
+732 IGADE

-762 RLKLIDQLSH
+762 RLKLIDQLSQ
-772 EVRELENAANAKWEE
+772 EVRALENAANAKWEE

-809 DKLPLDQRPGL
+809 DKLPVDQRPGL

-825 LRRVFEQPTIMIDGI
+825 TRRVFEHPTVMADGV
-840 PQLSENPAPIYADY
+840 PVLSEDPAPIYADY

-887 AILRTVA
+887 AILRAVPA
-894 A
+894 

>member
-12 CEALAVTAS
+12 CEALAVAAS
-21 EGVAWLRNAA
+21 EGVAWLKDAA

-42 SLVGE
+42 SLVSE

-100 AYDFLREINP
+100 TYDFLREINP

-117 GLVTRFGLGLSDGST
+117 GLVTRFGLGLSDGSAD
-132 EFPVRVRLLTQT
+132 FPVKVRLLTQT

-159 HQKAEFI
+159 HQKAEFVR
-166 GPDGAAIR
+166 PDGAAIR
-174 KRLTELR
+174 KRLSELR
-181 AKAHPAPVGDLES
+181 LKAQPAPVGDLES

-210 VTAELRTDY
+210 VTAELRTDF

-228 RLSGTDRARLWS
+228 RLSGQDRARLWS

-252 YLTLYDGLQN
+252 YLTLYDGLQK

-288 LDRLGADG
+288 LDRLGADA
-296 DDTLLVRPRQAD
+296 DDPLLVRPRRAD

-363 VAKTKGVAEGAN
+363 VAKSKGVAEGAN

-413 RDLSDMMTA
+413 RDLSDMMSA

-486 NWNGKPFDNSFWL
+486 DWNGKPFDNSFWL
-499 RNPTVIDERLME
+499 RNPTVIDERLMD

-517 VGIADSFAQRA
+517 VGIAESFAQRA
-528 GELRRHFVENED
+528 GELRRHFIENDD
-540 VRRHFANPALA
+540 VRRHFADPALA

-561 GVAYLVKSLI
+561 GVAHLVKSLI

-586 LDVQLR
+586 LEIQLR

-597 LAGFHSASDGDARAK
+597 LAGFHSASDGDARTK
-612 KRELIQT
+612 KRDLIHT

-635 LVAALQVADTAL
+635 LVGALQVADTAL
-647 REIYFRIATAQPSEE
+647 REIYFRIATARSSDE
-662 GMGKNGMG
+662 GLGR
-670 KNGKLQP
+670 NGKP
-677 AAAQST
+677 PAAAAQST

-698 EETGRTPPPS
+698 EEPGRAPPPS

-732 VGADE
+732 IGADE

-825 LRRVFEQPTIMIDGI
+825 LRRVFEHPAILVDGI

-887 AILRTVA
+887 TILRTVA

>member
-12 CEALAVTAS
+12 CEALAVSAS
-21 EGVAWLRNAA
+21 EGVGWLKGAA
-31 EQSPT
+31 AQSPT

-42 SLVGE
+42 SLISE

-100 AYDFLREINP
+100 TYDFLREINP

-117 GLVTRFGLGLSDGST
+117 GLVTRFGLGLSDVAPD
-132 EFPVRVRLLTQT
+132 FPVRVRLLTQT

-154 LLDFD
+154 LMDFD
-159 HQKAEFI
+159 HQKAAFER
-166 GPDGAAIR
+166 PDGEAIR
-174 KRLTELR
+174 KRLAELR
-181 AKAHPAPVGDLES
+181 AKALPTPPGDLDG

-210 VTAELRTDY
+210 ITAELRTEY
-219 WREAIDLAP
+219 WREAIELAP
-228 RLSGTDRARLWS
+228 RLSGQDRARLWS

-252 YLTLYDGLQN
+252 YLTLYDGLQK
-262 LGHAPEALLG
+262 LSHAPEALLG

-288 LDRLGADG
+288 LDKLGADAA
-296 DDTLLVRPRQAD
+296 DTLLVRPKQAD
-308 GRSSPDARLPR
+308 HKSSPDARLPR

-328 LNVAIDEKPWDFFDH
+328 LSVAIDEKPWDFFDH

-353 SRLKLANLDD
+353 SRLKLANLED
-363 VAKTKGVAEGAN
+363 VAKAKGVAEGAN

-457 GETEESRRLRWSARL
+457 GETEESRRLRWSARI

-477 NNFRGEWPL
+477 NNFRGEWPA

-499 RNPTVIDERLME
+499 RNPTVIDERLMDYE
-511 YDGGRE
+511 GGRE
-517 VGIADSFAQRA
+517 TGIAEAFASRA
-528 GELRRHFVENED
+528 VELRSHFVENLE
-540 VRRHFANPALA
+540 VRRHFANPAKA
-551 WDEAFRANDG
+551 WDEAFRPNDG
-561 GVAYLVKSLI
+561 GVGYLVNCLT

-586 LDVQLR
+586 LEIQMR

-597 LAGFHSASDGDARAK
+597 LAGFHSADDGDARTK
-612 KRELIQT
+612 KRDLVQT

-624 ANVIQQQLFGE
+624 STCIQHQLFGQ
-635 LVAALQVADTAL
+635 LVAALQVGDGAL
-647 REIYFRIATAQPSEE
+647 RDIYFRIANARAADDQAQ
-662 GMGKNGMG
+662 GKAG
-670 KNGKLQP
+670 KP
-677 AAAQST
+677 ANQAAQST
-683 GAAVDIGAIFADVFG
+683 GASVDLGAIFADVFG
-698 EETGRTPPPS
+698 DEGTAAPPS
-708 GVIEDRAERF
+708 GVLEDRAERF

-732 VGADE
+732 IGADD

-750 GWLIDELIVGAH
+750 GWLIDELVVGAH
-762 RLKLIDQLSH
+762 RQKLIDQLSAD
-772 EVRELENAANAKWEE
+772 VRALENAANAKWED

-809 DKLPLDQRPGL
+809 DKLPLEQRPGL

-825 LRRVFEQPTIMIDGI
+825 TRRVFEG
-840 PQLSENPAPIYADY
+840 PAPVNGAPALTEEPGSIYADY
-854 CKDWMRAFLQL
+854 CRDWMRAFLQL
-865 AMDNVGY
+865 AMDNIGY
-872 EGGREITPEQNDRLG
+872 EGGREITAEQNERLG
-887 AILRTVA
+887 VILRAVA